1 MINSSDLTLT
11 AIGTDIKRKSADT
24 LVLGVLKNGDKV
36 SIAASPFSADVTTEL
51 EKSLT
56 LIGVGGKADEVAL
69 LPAVEETKA
78 KVLMFIGLGVK
89 ELSELD
95 AETLRRA
102 AGSAA
107 RQMSNAKSA
116 IFALPADTTER
127 VAAIAEGIALGSY
140 RYENLRTAAN
150 DKPVLVEAMVAT
162 DAATSKDLPDA
173 LKRAA
178 ILGRAVRAT
187 RDLINTPA
195 NLLYPESFAQA
206 VKDYTK
212 PLPLKVTVMD
222 EKRLAKDGFG
232 GLIGVGGGSARQP
245 RMVKVEYSPAK
256 AQKHLALIG
265 KGITFDTGGI
275 SLKPPAGMHA
285 MKSDMSGAAA
295 MFQTICA
302 VAELGLD
309 LKVTAWLCL
318 AENMPG
324 GASTRPGDVI
334 TMFGGKTVEVLNTDA
349 EGRLVM
355 ADGLA
360 AASEEKPD
368 VMIDMATLT
377 GAQMLALGLR
387 TAGIMGNEQVRDDLV
402 AASDEAGELA
412 WAMPLPEELRP
423 SIDSQVAD
431 LANIGERM
439 GGMMTAAVF
448 LEEFVGEV
456 DGAKIPWAHI
466 DFAGPAFNE
475 GKAWGYTPKNGTG
488 SQVRTLVA
496 YAEKLAGAR

>member
-1 MINSSDLTLT
+1 MINSSDLTLS

-24 LVLGVLKNGDKV
+24 LVLGVLKNDGKA
-36 SIAASPFSADVTTEL
+36 SIVASPFTAETTSSL
-51 EKSLT
+51 EQSLT
-56 LIGVGGKADEVAL
+56 ALGASGKADEVTL
-69 LPAVEETKA
+69 LPGVEGSKA
-78 KVLMFIGLGVK
+78 KVLQFIGLGVE
-89 ELSELD
+89 ELADLTDEQ
-95 AETLRRA
+95 LRRA

-107 RQMSNAKSA
+107 RQLSNAKSA
-116 IFALPADTTER
+116 IFALPSDSVER

-140 RYENLRTAAN
+140 RYENQRSKKS
-150 DKPVLVEAMVAT
+150 DKPVLADAQIAT
-162 DAATSKDLPDA
+162 AVATSKDLPA
-173 LKRAA
+173 VLKRAA
-178 ILGRAVRAT
+178 ILGRAVRGT
-187 RDLINTPA
+187 RDLINAPA
-195 NLLYPESFAQA
+195 NLLYPESFATA
-206 VKDYTK
+206 VKDYAK
-212 PLPLKVTVMD
+212 SLPLKVTVLD

-232 GLIGVGGGSARQP
+232 GLLGVGGGSVRQP

-256 AQKHLALIG
+256 ATKHIALIG
-265 KGITFDTGGI
+265 KGITFDTGGT
-275 SLKPPAGMHA
+275 SLKPAAGMHA

-295 MFQTICA
+295 VFQTIAA
-302 VAELGLD
+302 VSELGLNV
-309 LKVTAWLCL
+309 KVTAWLCL

-324 GASTRPGDVI
+324 GASTRPGDVL

-360 AASEEKPD
+360 AASLEKPD
-368 VMIDMATLT
+368 VMIDIATLT

-387 TAGIMGNEQVRDDLV
+387 TAGIMGDEQVRDDLV
-402 AASDEAGELA
+402 AVSDQVGELA
-412 WAMPLPEELRP
+412 WGMPLPEELRP
-423 SIDSQVAD
+423 SIESQVAD

-456 DGAKIPWAHI
+456 DGKKIPWAHI

-475 GKAWGYTPKNGTG
+475 GSAWGYTPKNGTG

-496 YAEKLAGAR
+496 YAEQLAAK

>member
-1 MINSSDLTLT
+1 MINSSDLTLS

-24 LVLGVLKNGDKV
+24 LILGVLKNDGKATIV
-36 SIAASPFSADVTTEL
+36 ASPFTPETTSAL
-51 EKSLT
+51 EQSLT
-56 LIGVGGKADEVAL
+56 ALGVSGKADEVTL
-69 LPAVEETKA
+69 LPGVEASKA
-78 KVLMFIGLGVK
+78 KVLLFIGLGVA
-89 ELSELD
+89 ELADLTDEL
-95 AETLRRA
+95 LRRA

-107 RQMSNAKSA
+107 RQLSNAKTA
-116 IFALPADTTER
+116 IFALPTDSVEQ

-140 RYENLRTAAN
+140 RYENQRSKKSE
-150 DKPVLVEAMVAT
+150 KPVLADAQIAT
-162 DAATSKDLPDA
+162 AVATSKDLPA
-173 LKRAA
+173 VLKRAA
-178 ILGRAVRAT
+178 VLGRAVRGT

-195 NLLYPESFAQA
+195 NLLYPESFATA
-206 VKDYTK
+206 VKDYSK
-212 PLPLKVTVMD
+212 SLPLKVTVFD

-232 GLIGVGGGSARQP
+232 GLLGVGGGSVRQP

-256 AQKHLALIG
+256 ATKHIALIG
-265 KGITFDTGGI
+265 KGITFDTGGT
-275 SLKPPAGMHA
+275 SLKPAAGMHA

-295 MFQTICA
+295 VFQSIAA
-302 VAELGLD
+302 VAELGLNV
-309 LKVTAWLCL
+309 KVTGWLCL

-324 GASTRPGDVI
+324 GASTRPGDVL

-360 AASEEKPD
+360 AASLEKPD
-368 VMIDMATLT
+368 VMIDIATLT

-402 AASDEAGELA
+402 AVSDKVGELA

-423 SIDSQVAD
+423 SIESQVAD

-456 DGAKIPWAHI
+456 NGKKIPWAHI

-475 GKAWGYTPKNGTG
+475 GIAWGYTPKNGTG

-496 YAEKLAGAR
+496 YAEQLAAN

>member
-1 MINSSDLTLT
+1 VINSSDLTLS

-24 LVLGVLKNGDKV
+24 LVLGVLKNDGKAT
-36 SIAASPFSADVTTEL
+36 IAASPFTSETTSSL
-51 EKSLT
+51 EQSLT
-56 LIGVGGKADEVAL
+56 ALGMSGKADEVTL
-69 LPAVEETKA
+69 LPGVEGSKA
-78 KVLMFIGLGVK
+78 KVLMFIGLGIAK
-89 ELSELD
+89 LPDLTDEQ
-95 AETLRRA
+95 LRRA

-107 RQMSNAKSA
+107 RQLSNAKIA
-116 IFALPADTTER
+116 IFALPSESVER

-140 RYENLRTAAN
+140 RYENQRSKKS
-150 DKPVLVEAMVAT
+150 DKPVLAEAQIAT
-162 DAATSKDLPDA
+162 AVATSKDVPAA

-178 ILGRAVRAT
+178 ILGRAVRGT
-187 RDLINTPA
+187 RDLINAPA
-195 NLLYPESFAQA
+195 NLLYPESFATA
-206 VKDYTK
+206 VKDYSK
-212 PLPLKVTVMD
+212 PLPLKVTVFD

-232 GLIGVGGGSARQP
+232 GLLGVGGGSVRQP
-245 RMVKVEYSPAK
+245 RMVKVEYSPSKAAK
-256 AQKHLALIG
+256 HIALIG
-265 KGITFDTGGI
+265 KGITFDTGGT
-275 SLKPPAGMHA
+275 SLKPAAGMHA

-295 MFQTICA
+295 AFQA
-302 VAELGLD
+302 VAAISELGLNV
-309 LKVTAWLCL
+309 KVTAWLCL

-324 GASTRPGDVI
+324 GASTRPGDVL

-360 AASEEKPD
+360 AASLEKPD
-368 VMIDMATLT
+368 VMIDIATLT

-402 AASDEAGELA
+402 SVSDKVGELA
-412 WAMPLPEELRP
+412 WGMPLPEELRP
-423 SIDSQVAD
+423 SIESQVAD

-456 DGAKIPWAHI
+456 DGKKIPWAHI

-475 GKAWGYTPKNGTG
+475 GSAWGYTPKNGTG

-496 YAEKLAGAR
+496 YAEQLASN